1 MIRFCSCLLI
11 LVLSVGM
18 PHRVLAA
25 SNPVSTLPPTIQS
38 VLKRFKLDGSGLSI
52 VVQAIDGGTPLL
64 SYNEHSAR
72 NPASAIKLFTSYGA
86 LEMLGPAY
94 QWITEFYA
102 DGELKNGVLN
112 GNLWVK
118 GGGDPYLPIERMWLL
133 VHRLQTNGLHTI
145 KGDLIIDQSLFEPIR
160 EDPGAFDRQP
170 LRAYNVVPAAL
181 LSNFNVSTFL
191 FRPGKTGRRVDVQIV
206 PDLAGLKVVN
216 NLRTVDRSCRGY
228 NRGIAINVD
237 DKGQVIL
244 DGRFP
249 SRCKIYGMSRSV
261 MPRDAYTARLF
272 RKLWLESG
280 GQWEGRLRSASREF
294 EQDPLLKFDS
304 VFLSEAVRSINK
316 YSNNVMTRMLFLT
329 LGLEKFGPP
338 ATTANARLALEQW
351 LPTIGVPLK
360 DLLIDNGA
368 GSSRQTR
375 ATAHQFAKLLS
386 AAWHSPYMP
395 ELLSSMAI
403 SGEDGTF
410 ARRHVVGPLKG
421 RAHLKTGRLD
431 HAVSMAGIVQAANN
445 KRYIVVSLHNAT
457 DAHRGSG
464 HAIQD
469 ALLRWVHAQ

>member
-1 MIRFCSCLLI
+1 
-11 LVLSVGM
+11 M
-18 PHRVLAA
+18 PQQALAA
-25 SNPVSTLPPTIQS
+25 SSSVSTLPTTIQS
-38 VLKRFKLDGSGLSI
+38 VLKRFKLDGKGLSI
-52 VVQAIDGGTPLL
+52 VVQPIDGGAPLL
-64 SYNEHSAR
+64 SYNQHSAR
-72 NPASAIKLFTSYGA
+72 NPASAIKLFTSYAA

-94 QWITEFYA
+94 QWSTELYA
-102 DGELKNGVLN
+102 DGELKDGVLN
-112 GNLWVK
+112 GDLWIK

-133 VHRLQTNGLHTI
+133 VHRLQTSGLHTI
-145 KGDLIIDQSLFEPIR
+145 KGDLIIDQSLFEAIN

-170 LRAYNVVPAAL
+170 LRAYNVVPSAL
-181 LSNFNVSTFL
+181 VSNFNVSTFL
-191 FRPGKTGRRVDVQIV
+191 FKPANTGRGVDVQIV
-206 PDLAGLKVVN
+206 PNLDGLKVVN
-216 NLRTVDRSCRGY
+216 NLRTVNRSCRGY

-244 DGRFP
+244 DGQFP

-261 MPRDAYTARLF
+261 MPRDTYTARLF

-280 GQWEGRLRSASREF
+280 GQWEGHLRTDRKEF

-304 VFLSEAVRSINK
+304 VFLSQAVRSINK

-329 LGLEKFGPP
+329 LGLEKFGAP
-338 ATTANARLALEQW
+338 ATTENARLAMDQW
-351 LPTIGVPLK
+351 LPTKGVPLK
-360 DLLIDNGA
+360 NLMIDNGA

-375 ATAHQFAKLLS
+375 ATADQFAKLLS
-386 AAWHSPYMP
+386 AAWQSQYMP

-431 HAVSMAGIVQAANN
+431 HAVSMAGIVQAASD
-445 KRYIVVSLHNAT
+445 KRYIVVSLHNAN

-464 HAIQD
+464 HAVQD
-469 ALLRWVHAQ
+469 ALLRWVYAQ

>member
-1 MIRFCSCLLI
+1 MIRFCSCLLM
-11 LVLSVGM
+11 LALSASM
-18 PHRVLAA
+18 PPQVLATTD
-25 SNPVSTLPPTIQS
+25 SVSTLPPTIQS
-38 VLKRFKLDGSGLSI
+38 VLKRFNLDGTGLSI
-52 VVQAIDGGTPLL
+52 VVQPVDGGAPVL

-94 QWITEFYA
+94 QWTTELYA

-112 GNLWVK
+112 GNLWIK

-145 KGDLIIDQSLFEPIR
+145 NGDLIIDQSLFQAIS
-160 EDPGAFDRQP
+160 EDPGSFDRQP

-181 LSNFNVSTFL
+181 VSNFNVSTFL
-191 FRPGKTGRRVDVQIV
+191 FRPASSGNRVDVQIV
-206 PDLAGLKVVN
+206 PDLAGLKVIN
-216 NLRTVDRSCRGY
+216 NLRTVNRSCRGY
-228 NRGIAINVD
+228 NRGIAINID
-237 DKGQVIL
+237 NKGQVIL
-244 DGRFP
+244 DGQFP

-280 GQWEGRLRSASREF
+280 GQWQGRLRSASREF

-304 VFLSEAVRSINK
+304 VFLSQAVRSINK

-338 ATTANARLALEQW
+338 ASTANARLAMEQW
-351 LPTIGVPLK
+351 LPTKGVPLK
-360 DLLIDNGA
+360 GLLIDNGA
-368 GSSRQTR
+368 GSSRKTR
-375 ATAHQFAKLLS
+375 ATAHQFSKLLS
-386 AAWHSPYMP
+386 AAWQSPYMP

-431 HAVSMAGIVQAANN
+431 HAVSMAGIVQAHSN

-469 ALLRWVHAQ
+469 ALLRWAHAQ